1 MLPIIPLPLIDHL
14 FSKFVALPVASLDSD
29 ACELLHTLT
38 RVALSHQELVSSS
51 PTTSE
56 AVAEATSAATHQ
68 QNALERRSYGL
79 AIFWRVLQD
88 GSGAADDLALEAM
101 RHLYELFQHQICTS
115 LRYAIAADE
124 LLHSSLLIAHC
135 CVRVSLDRLPYV
147 ELCIANIASHQT
159 ALRSIELLREILG
172 TINVGPQPTQAHTS
186 VPATDIGSVR
196 VSRAISYRQAPNVAL
211 LDD

>member
-51 PTTSE
+51 PTTIE

-124 LLHSSLLIAHC
+124 LLHSSLLIVVCVCLWIDCRMSSCVSPILLLIRLHCDRSSC
-135 CVRVSLDRLPYV
+135 CVRFSV
-147 ELCIANIASHQT
+147 
-159 ALRSIELLREILG
+159 RSMLA
-172 TINVGPQPTQAHTS
+172 PSPHKHTS
-186 VPATDIGSVR
+186 THECTCD
-196 VSRAISYRQAPNVAL
+196 
-211 LDD
+211 